1 MARTAQGEQ
10 VKYSFRA
17 DATIAGALT
26 VLGALLR
33 VPYLALVPFFGD
45 ETMQT
50 IQALSIRPGEYM
62 PLVGVD
68 PYSGPFFPYLLA
80 VILRLLGPTPVAPRI
95 VVMVTGA
102 LTVGLTYL
110 FARILGLTRPWAA
123 LAGLL
128 LAANPHHIL
137 VASHYAAAT
146 LVLPLFTIAFLAALV
161 LAIQRESGGW
171 LVAAGAL
178 LGLGL
183 QANPVA
189 VLMLPSVG
197 IWFLAQRKAAT
208 GLRTRWPYLAALALV
223 LVYAPVIVYNL
234 QTGLSGVEIAQS
246 HRLYLWQNNPSLS
259 TYTQNL
265 LRMVLQL
272 CRQMGGVLVGKE
284 DVWSLMGMPLVFS
297 IWAMAGLVYA
307 LVAREGLGLLTLA
320 VGPHLLLL
328 PWWSGYYG
336 LIAPTHLTTYLTP
349 PVLVAMS
356 ALGAEV
362 WHLAAGRMSRP
373 ESKQAIAWVTGL
385 VLTALALS
393 PLVSLF
399 RYYDYSIATGQTNA
413 RSLAFADEFVRQ
425 WHGERILLDDALI
438 GFVSDADP
446 NEYKPMAYVLA
457 ASGVPFDSMP
467 AGRILERL
475 ATGQETGRVIL
486 ILSNDNLPRFQ
497 SQADLIPWDQP
508 AIQVVN
514 NRVGSGIYTVADAQ
528 RVRKPSFVFASA
540 AAAPAVRSV
549 QVNFA
554 DQLELVGYDYKQ
566 SKLSPGSELVVNLHW
581 QAHAA
586 MPEAYTGFLHLI
598 GPDGR
603 LLTQDD
609 HELGRGFYRTFVWQ
623 AGEVIR
629 EKYTLAVPQDA
640 PAGDYTLR
648 VGAYSFP
655 SIRRLTVQS
664 SSATTQDNT
673 VTLGT
678 IRVEP

>member
-1 MARTAQGEQ
+1 MM
-10 VKYSFRA
+10 
-17 DATIAGALT
+17 AGALT
-26 VLGALLR
+26 VIGALLR
-33 VPYLALVPFFGD
+33 VPYLALIPFFGD

-80 VILRLLGPTPVAPRI
+80 VILRILGPTPVAPRI
-95 VVMVTGA
+95 VVMVMGA

-110 FARILGLTRPWAA
+110 FARTLGLTRPWAA

-137 VASHYAAAT
+137 VSSHYAAAT

-189 VLMLPSVG
+189 VLMLPSVAL
-197 IWFLAQRKAAT
+197 WFLAQRKAAI
-208 GLRTRWPYLAALALV
+208 GLRTRWPYLAALVLV

-234 QTGLSGVEIAQS
+234 QTGLLGVEIAQS
-246 HRLYLWQNNPSLS
+246 HRLYLWQDNPSLS
-259 TYTQNL
+259 TYAQNFV
-265 LRMVLQL
+265 RMMLQL
-272 CRQMGGVLVGKE
+272 CRQMSGVLEGKE

-297 IWAMAGLVYA
+297 VWAIAGLVYA
-307 LVAREGLGLLTLA
+307 LVARKGLGLLTLA
-320 VGPHLLLL
+320 VGPHLLLM
-328 PWWSGYYG
+328 PWWSSYYG
-336 LIAPTHLTTYLTP
+336 LIAPTHLTTYLIP

-356 ALGAEV
+356 ALAAEV
-362 WHLAAGRMSRP
+362 WRLAAGRIHCP
-373 ESKQAIAWVTGL
+373 ESRRATAWVTGV

-393 PLVSLF
+393 PLVLLF
-399 RYYDYSIATGQTNA
+399 RYYDHSVARGQTNA

-425 WHGERILLDDALI
+425 WHGERVLLDDALI

-486 ILSNDNLPRFQ
+486 ILSNDNLLRFQ

-514 NRVGSGIYTVADAQ
+514 NRVGSGVYTVADAQ
-528 RVRKPSFVFASA
+528 KVRKPSFVFASA
-540 AAAPAVRSV
+540 AAAPTVRAL
-549 QVNFA
+549 QANFD
-554 DQLELVGYDYKQ
+554 DQLEIVGYDFKQ
-566 SKLSPGSELVVNLHW
+566 DRLSPGSDLVVNLHW
-581 QAHAA
+581 QARTALS
-586 MPEAYTGFLHLI
+586 EAYTGFLHLI
-598 GPDGR
+598 SPDGR
-603 LLTQDD
+603 LIAQDD
-609 HELGRGFYRTFVWQ
+609 HELGRGVYRTFVWQ

-629 EKYTLAVPQDA
+629 EKYTLALPQDT
-640 PAGDYTLR
+640 PAGDYALR

-655 SIRRLTVQS
+655 SIRRLAVKS
-664 SSATTQDNT
+664 SSATMQDNT
-673 VTLGT
+673 VTLG
-678 IRVEP
+678 ILYVAP